1 MKVLMII
8 LIAFYMT
15 ISFANCQYKDY
26 QCASVIKDVQ
36 NKCTKS
42 YACNVADSLLLK
54 ADYYMENPPDERC
67 LNHYHYFVVL
77 SDFYKSVLDSRNC
90 STDQVI
96 YALDNAIELIL
107 KAGELKPEW
116 LKKNGEGAEK
126 LIHLYSIKSSI
137 YFDLLKDQQ
146 QYDIALEQIK
156 YWKQVYTGPVKH
168 IDHTIPPNTTI
179 YSKKDT
185 LHTEPIG
192 SPSIE
197 KKFVSKHIVVVT
209 PKSTINKKSEFQ
221 SLTDKHLSIQFD
233 SDIQLIPSDH
243 PSRYKYKLLFEE
255 NVQHR
260 VTVTYPGYEEQF
272 FEFISTQVP
281 QYDSLFVVMH
291 PLETPLYYT
300 KWEKRVFQPD
310 SFSIIIIR
318 NQYGSK
324 EAFETLLEELDL
336 KPSSSN
342 AILFYKKSGEG
353 FNQKDDSVIA
363 KLRLEK
369 SLVESAGANLGMHD
383 RINILTNQLRIVWKK
398 KAGER
403 TWEEQ
408 TQVDSLLQKYQL
420 KEIEEDLY
428 EAPIGIG
435 LYLNTIAEE
444 LNQLSIVHLSYSETH
459 QLIKVVF

>member
-1 MKVLMII
+1 MII

-42 YACNVADSLLLK
+42 YTCNVADSLLLK

-90 STDQVI
+90 STEQVI

-126 LIHLYSIKSSI
+126 LIHLYSIKSKI
-137 YFDLLKDQQ
+137 YFELEDRRH
-146 QYDIALEQIK
+146 YDRAVEQVK
-156 YWKQVYTGPVKH
+156 YWERVYTGPVKQ
-168 IDHTIPPNTTI
+168 IDHTIPQNTTA
-179 YSKKDT
+179 SAKKNT
-185 LHTEPIG
+185 LHLEPIV
-192 SPSIE
+192 SHPVK
-197 KKFVSKHIVVVT
+197 KKFVSRSIVVLT
-209 PKSTINKKSEFQ
+209 PIRTINKKSEFLF
-221 SLTDKHLSIQFD
+221 LTNEHLSIQFD
-233 SDIQLIPSDH
+233 SDIQIIPSDN

-255 NVQHR
+255 NVKHL
-260 VTVTYPGYEEQF
+260 VTVSYPGYEEQF

-310 SFSIIIIR
+310 SFSIVIIR

-353 FNQKDDSVIA
+353 FNQKEDSVIA

-369 SLVESAGANLGMHD
+369 SMVEVAGANLGMHD

-444 LNQLSIVHLSYSETH
+444 LNQLSIVHLSYPETH
-459 QLIKVVF
+459 QLIK